1 MDDPV
6 AIRKEQ
12 PQSRR
17 SPSNRPTGT
26 VGGLFSVIEA
36 MRPKQW
42 TKNLFVFIAL
52 LFTNNIPLSLSDT
65 LRWRMTGLSIMA
77 FALYC
82 LVSGSIYL
90 MNDVA
95 DREQDRLHPEKRKRP
110 IASGRL
116 PWRLALVLSVVFG
129 WGGVALSFLIN
140 APFGLLILGYYI
152 LQIAYT
158 YWLKRVVLLDVFVI
172 AAGFVIRAAAGAL
185 AIHVI
190 ISVWLLVCTMQLALF
205 LGFGKRRNEL
215 VSLAEN
221 AANHRQI
228 LSEYSVSFLDQL
240 NAIVL
245 AGLTVSY
252 ALYTIV
258 SDTAT
263 MHHLLVITLPNVMYG
278 IFRYLYLIHI
288 QHKGGSPEMV
298 LLEDRPMQVN
308 LLLWVIEVVI
318 AFKLG

>member
-1 MDDPV
+1 MDDPI
-6 AIRKEQ
+6 AIHKETAQ
-12 PQSRR
+12 TRHAGPGH
-17 SPSNRPTGT
+17 PTGAFG
-26 VGGLFSVIEA
+26 VFLSVVEA

-52 LFTNNIPLSLSDT
+52 LFTNNIPLSLADT
-65 LRWRMTGLSIMA
+65 PRWRMVGLSIVA

-82 LVSGSIYL
+82 LVSGGIYL

-116 PWRLALVLSVVFG
+116 PWRLALALSVVFG
-129 WGGVALSFLIN
+129 WGGVAVSFLIN
-140 APFGLLILGYYI
+140 APFGLLILGYYV
-152 LQIAYT
+152 LQVAYT
-158 YWLKRVVLLDVFVI
+158 YWLKRLVLLDVFAI
-172 AAGFVIRAAAGAL
+172 AAGFVIRASAGAL
-185 AIHVI
+185 AIHVS

-221 AANHRQI
+221 ASNHRRI

-240 NAIVL
+240 NTIVL

-252 ALYTIV
+252 ALYTII
-258 SDTAT
+258 SETAV

-288 QHKGGSPEMV
+288 QHKGGSPETV

-308 LLLWVIEVVI
+308 LLLWVLEVLIV
-318 AFKLG
+318 FKWG